1 MYLKQTDLFIFFF
14 KFSLHLNKAGDV
26 YKHITVKQTR
36 KKKYAEAGW
45 GLQYESCQVSLN
57 K

>member
-1 MYLKQTDLFIFFF
+1 MYLRQTDFFFF

-36 KKKYAEAGW
+36 KKKYAEAGL